1 MRLTH
6 PGTRY
11 HSSSMPL
18 DHRARLL
25 LSLLVCLVALSGCLP
40 PPRPAPT
47 STPPP
52 TAPPTPTGT
61 AVPTS
66 TATAGPTS
74 TPGPSPSATPLPTST
89 PREPTPTLAPGQTP
103 TPAAINKRGVHL
115 LLDDGNT
122 KFDERVWEQHIV
134 WAGRLSGPGGYAVQ
148 LVRSNDLDPQSWQQM
163 VDLLDR
169 EGLIPIIRLATHKSE
184 DNQWW
189 VEPTPDP
196 DGLSYKSEADRY
208 RRFFDAI
215 DWPGE
220 TVLVTVANETNRP
233 DEWGGAPNPAAY
245 ARFLR
250 DVSEALRRVTS
261 VKVLILN
268 GALDAYAPS
277 ARFAT
282 TFAMDSELYMEGMV
296 AEVPDIFERLDGWAS
311 HAYPLGPFGEH
322 PGKQIFQIDDVRPNA
337 TPRRKPP
344 TGIVNRGVNGY
355 EWELWKLEQLGLK
368 RELPVYVT
376 ESGWRHR
383 STQAPSRDK
392 DFATV
397 EDGRFT
403 DLVSLAFDGPSNGP
417 AEGWVPWN
425 QDPRVRAVALF
436 ALAGRPDHWGHTN
449 LLLVD
454 LLGQI
459 QGAYP
464 FAESL
469 ARVYP
474 GTLAQETGTPQPAR

>member
-1 MRLTH
+1 
-6 PGTRY
+6 
-11 HSSSMPL
+11 
-18 DHRARLL
+18 
-25 LSLLVCLVALSGCLP
+25 
-40 PPRPAPT
+40 
-47 STPPP
+47 
-52 TAPPTPTGT
+52 
-61 AVPTS
+61 
-66 TATAGPTS
+66 
-74 TPGPSPSATPLPTST
+74 
-89 PREPTPTLAPGQTP
+89 
-103 TPAAINKRGVHL
+103 
-115 LLDDGNT
+115 
-122 KFDERVWEQHIV
+122 
-134 WAGRLSGPGGYAVQ
+134 
-148 LVRSNDLDPQSWQQM
+148 
-163 VDLLDR
+163 
-169 EGLIPIIRLATHKSE
+169 THKSE

-454 LLGQI
+454 LLGQV